1 MTQILGFLSFIFG
14 PLMRIMYNFIGN
26 YGLTMI
32 LFTVLIRAV
41 TLPIAIK
48 QQKSMAKMSVFTPM
62 LNEIQQKYKN
72 NQQKLNEEMMKFQQ
86 EYGYN
91 PMSGCL
97 PMILNLLVLFGIIQ
111 VVYYPM
117 RYILGISTDTVA
129 AACEALGITNGYM
142 AETQIIEAIQ
152 SGTQTVLASAAG
164 VFSADQLTAIQDFNT
179 NLFGMNI
186 ATTTG
191 FTLTPLLV
199 FPILATITVF
209 ASNFIVNRM
218 NGQQAQMQGGM
229 KITMWIMNLLFAYM
243 CFTLPVCFSLYYTTS
258 NVCMILQSILTHTFY
273 SPEKFKAQYEEELA
287 AKRLAKKAKKE
298 VVVVEQGQEV
308 TKKVDEAELNRLRL
322 ERARALDEEK
332 YKDERTRPL
341 TDAER
346 AELEAQQNEKGKKRK
361 KGGK

>member
-1 MTQILGFLSFIFG
+1 MTQILGFLSIIFG
-14 PLMRIMYNFIGN
+14 PLMRVMYNFVGN

-32 LFTVLIRAV
+32 LFTVLIRLV
-41 TLPIAIK
+41 TLPLAIK

-72 NQQKLNEEMMKFQQ
+72 NQEKLNEEMMKFQQ

-111 VVYYPM
+111 VVYYPL
-117 RYILGISTDTVA
+117 RYILDIPTETVA
-129 AACEALGITNGYM
+129 AACEAMGITNSYM
-142 AETQIIEAIQ
+142 AETQIVEAIQ
-152 SGTQTVLASAAG
+152 NGTQTVLSSAG
-164 VFSADQLTAIQDFNT
+164 SVFTADQLAAIQGFNT
-179 NLFGMNI
+179 NFFGMNI

-199 FPILATITVF
+199 FPILATVTVF
-209 ASNFIVNRM
+209 ASNFIVNKM
-218 NGQQAQMQGGM
+218 SGQQAQMQGGM

-258 NVCMILQSILTHTFY
+258 NVCMILQSILTHTIY
-273 SPEKFKAQYEEELA
+273 SPEKFKAQYEQELA
-287 AKRLAKKAKKE
+287 AKRAAKKAKKE

-308 TKKVDEAELNRLRL
+308 TKKVNEAELNRLRL
-322 ERARALDEEK
+322 ERARALDAEK

-341 TDAER
+341 TEAER
-346 AELEAQQNEKGKKRK
+346 AELEAQQNAKKSRK